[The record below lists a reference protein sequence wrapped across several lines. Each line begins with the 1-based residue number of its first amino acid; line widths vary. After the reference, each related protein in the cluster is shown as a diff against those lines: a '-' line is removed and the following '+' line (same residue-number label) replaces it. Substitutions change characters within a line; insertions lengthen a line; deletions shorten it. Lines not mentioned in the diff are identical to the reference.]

1 MELNMETLNVDLYQF
16 NAMKYRLESADAT
29 YALLN
34 LGAEAGEVLGV
45 AAKYQRD
52 GSDYSTFVDNM
63 SKELGDV
70 MWMVAAVASDFGLR
84 LSDIC
89 VQNLTKLEDRQK
101 RNAIKG
107 SGDSR

>member
-1 MELNMETLNVDLYQF
+1 METLNVDLYQF
-16 NAMKYRLESADAT
+16 NAIKYRLESADTT

-52 GSDYSTFVDNM
+52 GGNYITFVDNM

-84 LSDIC
+84 MSDIC
-89 VQNLTKLEDRQK
+89 TENLTKLEDRQK
-101 RNAIKG
+101 RNAIKV

>member
-1 MELNMETLNVDLYQF
+1 METLNVDLYQF
-16 NAMKYRLESADAT
+16 NAMKYRLESADTT

-52 GSDYSTFVDNM
+52 GSDYPTFVANM

-84 LSDIC
+84 MSDIC
-89 VQNLTKLEDRQK
+89 TENLAKLEDRQK

-107 SGDSR
+107 SGDTR